1 MDFFANFNNYNIV
14 HAYYYCRYTSP
25 SSSRRAVR
33 TWREARAAA
42 AAVRPRDRFLFYCR
56 DRRGFSVSLSHSFF
70 FATHLLKRYKN
81 ENAIF
86 FFRPAYKNVRETT
99 TRLRWFFFFILSTTE
114 QIFRYHSKSFFFSI
128 CILFQQ
134 KHVDASHEY
143 RHEFFVFSIALRWY
157 FFSNITEPPVEKE
170 NYFRWNPVRRIYYN
184 GTLRA
189 VLSARVSSMYA
200 YGSHV
205 WKILYTVDFPIYL

>member
-70 FATHLLKRYKN
+70 FPTHLLKRYKN

-86 FFRPAYKNVRETT
+86 FFSPRVQKRARNYHPVTVIFFFYFIDYRTNISISFEI
-99 TRLRWFFFFILSTTE
+99 FFFFNLYIISTETRRRVAWIPAR
-114 QIFRYHSKSFFFSI
+114 IFRFFHRVTLIFFF
-128 CILFQQ
+128 
-134 KHVDASHEY
+134 
-143 RHEFFVFSIALRWY
+143 
-157 FFSNITEPPVEKE
+157 
-170 NYFRWNPVRRIYYN
+170 
-184 GTLRA
+184 
-189 VLSARVSSMYA
+189 
-200 YGSHV
+200 
-205 WKILYTVDFPIYL
+205 